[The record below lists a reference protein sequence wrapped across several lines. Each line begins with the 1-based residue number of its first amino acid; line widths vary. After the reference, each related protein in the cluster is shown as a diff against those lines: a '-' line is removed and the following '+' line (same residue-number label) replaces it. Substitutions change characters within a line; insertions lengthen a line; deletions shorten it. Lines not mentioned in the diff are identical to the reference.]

1 MGLTAIAPATLAVA
15 ASLTNDL
22 NTDIF
27 LLATIC
33 LLDMFG
39 KVSETQVND
48 AKGKNQK
55 RLITWKLRARNF
67 NNILLQKTTFL

>member
-55 RLITWKLRARNF
+55 RLITWKLCARKF

>member
-1 MGLTAIAPATLAVA
+1 
-15 ASLTNDL
+15 
-22 NTDIF
+22 
-27 LLATIC
+27 
-33 LLDMFG
+33 MFG